1 MAPCSILYAVQV
13 LYKVQTAAHA
23 MYSGCTCTATSF
35 LRRFMRCA
43 SRPYPVAVHWDMADR
58 SVVMP
63 ALITDGPAMLPAHK
77 PDWVVVVV
85 AALVAQ
91 AC

>member
-1 MAPCSILYAVQV
+1 
-13 LYKVQTAAHA
+13 
-23 MYSGCTCTATSF
+23 
-35 LRRFMRCA
+35 MRCA